1 MRALRLPAAH
11 PAPLW
16 FRSQVPCAPPP
27 SYSPKRSRWR
37 GGHQR
42 ARNFVQPA
50 SLRPGSFASWTRAG
64 SLVFPGHPSH
74 AFARLSD
81 PGRTARTSPF
91 AVQTMLPPALQNR
104 RLQREE
110 HFEAQPRA
118 LASAAYASR
127 RTSPP
132 PRKARFRL
140 AGCAFAGRV
149 SNPLGR
155 YERFQFT
162 SLLLSRASHDAMQL
176 AHQIAISVPGSAL
189 ALSADASRGRMIAE
203 TVLDFGSPSPK

>member
-27 SYSPKRSRWR
+27 SCSPERSRWR

-42 ARNFVQPA
+42 ARNFVRPV
-50 SLRPGSFASWTRAG
+50 SLRSGSSASWTRAG

-91 AVQTMLPPALQNR
+91 AVLTMLPPALRNR
-104 RLQREE
+104 RLQREV

-162 SLLLSRASHDAMQL
+162 SILLSRTSHDATQ
-176 AHQIAISVPGSAL
+176 PPP
-189 ALSADASRGRMIAE
+189 DSRP
-203 TVLDFGSPSPK
+203 VLPQFTPQ